1 MLEKTQT
8 VRLDVKGG
16 KTSNPSA
23 LKYNGDGT
31 WTSNQGI
38 IYGQG
43 SKDGNRV
50 RHVLQ
55 HTQPNSTKPVYTV
68 FNVDKSEVIG
78 LIDEAWVIS
87 QYGKGN
93 WYKR

>member
-50 RHVLQ
+50 RHVLIRVQ
-55 HTQPNSTKPVYTV
+55 EYYNPMVMFFMMSIW
-68 FNVDKSEVIG
+68 EG
-78 LIDEAWVIS
+78 
-87 QYGKGN
+87 
-93 WYKR
+93 